1 MQAHPLAADS
11 HVADL
16 PAPAKRGICSAQ
28 SGVREM
34 ANQGQGSAAG
44 PSTAEGFL
52 ADRLAFWSSVT
63 RFMTRV
69 VIALFVLLVLLWW
82 FLV

>member
-1 MQAHPLAADS
+1 MAD
-11 HVADL
+11 H
-16 PAPAKRGICSAQ
+16 
-28 SGVREM
+28 
-34 ANQGQGSAAG
+34 GQGGVAA

-63 RFMTRV
+63 RFMTRT
-69 VIALFVLLVLLWW
+69 VIALVVLMILLWW